1 MQWRSCQRWVLPV
14 VVLCGMTGALKAQ
27 QRDQRS
33 QTDGASHLR
42 PQHREAV
49 EQWLASRKLALRVAT
64 VADCSNKEGLA
75 ITRKERGKGYHPYYA
90 VGDFNGDRKEDFAI
104 ALVNPRK
111 RKERFAV
118 AIFNG
123 PLGKQSTPAYFQEG
137 WDLSDGGLFDGGGGV
152 MAGPF
157 ESDNCVILR
166 RRGKRYVVKDCLEG

>member
-1 MQWRSCQRWVLPV
+1 MRWRSYQYWVLAV
-14 VVLCGMTGALKAQ
+14 VVLCGMTGAVKAR
-27 QRDQRS
+27 QRDQRNQS
-33 QTDGASHLR
+33 DASSHLR

-49 EQWLASRKLALRVAT
+49 EQWLVSRKLALRVAT

-75 ITRKERGKGYHPYYA
+75 ITRKERGKGYHPYYT
-90 VGDFNGDRKEDFAI
+90 VGDFNGDRTQDFAI
-104 ALVNPRK
+104 VLVNSRK

-123 PLGKQSTPAYFQEG
+123 PVGKDSVPAYFEQG

-166 RRGKRYVVKDCLEG
+166 PRGKRYVVKDCLEG

>member
-1 MQWRSCQRWVLPV
+1 MRWRSYQWWVLAV
-14 VVLCGMTGALKAQ
+14 VGLFGMTGAGNAQ
-27 QRDQRS
+27 QRYQKDQS
-33 QTDGASHLR
+33 DGASHLS

-49 EQWLASRKLALRVAT
+49 DQWLSSRKLALRVAT

-90 VGDFNGDRKEDFAI
+90 VGDFNGDRREDFAI

-123 PLGKQSTPAYFQEG
+123 PVGKQSTPAFFEEG

-166 RRGKRYVVKDCLEG
+166 PRGKKYIIKDCS